1 MVVGHLLRVVR
12 ARYKIILLIFLTT
25 VATSVAVS
33 LVVSKKY
40 SATTALVV
48 DLRGADS
55 ILGQGGSGYSSYSIQ
70 SILSTQTDILTSQ
83 RVVDKVIDT
92 LRLEDRAADVLGAPA
107 DDPAMPAQPA
117 DRTALRAKLSDALL
131 KKLDVR
137 SSREGSTLM
146 VTYEGKDPAL
156 VQKVA
161 NAFAQAYVEAT
172 VDLKTEPAGKFR
184 DWFETQT
191 RASREAFEQAQQK
204 LTAARQ
210 ESGIIA
216 TDASGDVE
224 AQRLNELSSQLVVVQ
239 AALAESRLRASGVGG
254 GGRESMPDV
263 VQNALIQTLRSDLG
277 RAQARFEQLASRVG
291 TAHPEYLSA
300 QAEVTGLR
308 QRLDQEISRVAGSI
322 SAANSVNIQRESQ
335 LRAAVEAQRNKM
347 LKQRTSWD
355 RVNLLEREVENARK
369 ALDMVTTRLNETN
382 LESQVRQSNVS
393 ILTPAVYPTEP
404 SRPKPVL
411 NALIGA
417 LVGLFMA
424 MIAAFTLEAL
434 QKPLRDS
441 MDLLEAA
448 GVAVLAVLPHAASQ
462 RPQRLI
468 GNTGQTLGPPT
479 LRLGN

>member
-12 ARYKIILLIFLTT
+12 ARFKIIALIFLTT
-25 VATSVAVS
+25 VVTSIAVS

-55 ILGQGGSGYSSYSIQ
+55 ILGQGGNSYSSYSIQ

-92 LRLEDRAADVLGAPA
+92 LGLEERAADLLGTNSAEPA
-107 DDPAMPAQPA
+107 AN
-117 DRTALRAKLSDALL
+117 RSELRARISDALL

-146 VTYEGKDPAL
+146 VSYEGTDPEL
-156 VQKVA
+156 VQKIA

-172 VDLKTEPAGKFR
+172 VDLKTEPAAKFR
-184 DWFETQT
+184 DWFEAQT
-191 RASREAFEQAQQK
+191 RASREAFELAQKK

-210 ESGIIA
+210 ETGIIS
-216 TDASGDVE
+216 TDAREDVE
-224 AQRLNELSSQLVVVQ
+224 TMRLNELSTQLATVQ
-239 AALAESRLRASGVGG
+239 AALADTRLRASGLEGR
-254 GGRESMPDV
+254 GRESAPDV

-277 RAQARFEQLASRVG
+277 RAQARFEQLGSRVG
-291 TAHPEYLSA
+291 TSHPEYLSA
-300 QAEVTGLR
+300 QAEVMGLR
-308 QRLDQEISRVAGSI
+308 QRLDQEIARVAGSI
-322 SAANSVNIQRESQ
+322 AAANSVNTQREAQ
-335 LRAAVEAQRNKM
+335 LRAAVEAQRAKM
-347 LKQRTSWD
+347 LKQRSSWD

-393 ILTPAVYPTEP
+393 ILTPATYPTEP
-404 SRPKPVL
+404 SRPKPFL
-411 NALIGA
+411 NAVIGG
-417 LVGLFMA
+417 LVGLLMA
-424 MIAAFTLEAL
+424 MIAAFTMEAL

-441 MDLLEAA
+441 LDLLEAA

-468 GNTGQTLGPPT
+468 GHTGQTLGPPSPT
-479 LRLGN
+479 LRLGS

>member
-1 MVVGHLLRVVR
+1 MVVGNLLRVVR
-12 ARYKIILLIFLTT
+12 ARFKIIMLIFLTT
-25 VATSVAVS
+25 VATSIVVS
-33 LVVSKKY
+33 MVVSKKY

-55 ILGQGGSGYSSYSIQ
+55 ILGQGGTSYTSYSIQ

-83 RVVDKVIDT
+83 RVVDKVIET
-92 LRLEDRAADVLGAPA
+92 LGLEKNPGALLGAGTNAAIEDRN
-107 DDPAMPAQPA
+107 
-117 DRTALRAKLSDALL
+117 ALRARLSEALL

-146 VTYEGKDPAL
+146 VSYEGTEPAL

-172 VDLKTEPAGKFR
+172 VDLKTEPASKFR
-184 DWFETQT
+184 DWFEAQT
-191 RASREAFEQAQQK
+191 KASREAFELAQKK

-210 ESGIIA
+210 ETGIIS
-216 TDASGDVE
+216 TDAREDVE
-224 AQRLNELSSQLVVVQ
+224 TMRLNELSSQLAAVQ
-239 AALAESRLRASGVGG
+239 AALADTRLRSASLEGKS
-254 GGRESMPDV
+254 REANPDV
-263 VQNALIQTLRSDLG
+263 VQNVLIQTLRSDLG

-291 TAHPEYLSA
+291 PSHPEYLSA

-308 QRLDQEISRVAGSI
+308 QRLDQEVSRVAGSI
-322 SAANSVNIQRESQ
+322 AAANSVNTQREAQ
-335 LRAAVEAQRNKM
+335 LRAAVEAQRAKM
-347 LKQRTSWD
+347 LRQRTSWD

-369 ALDMVTTRLNETN
+369 ALDMVTNRLNETN

-393 ILTPAVYPTEP
+393 ILTPATYPTEP

-411 NALIGA
+411 NTLIGA
-417 LVGLFMA
+417 LVGLFLA
-424 MIAAFTLEAL
+424 MIAAFTMEAL

-441 MDLLEAA
+441 LDLLEAA
-448 GVAVLAVLPHAASQ
+448 GVAVLAVLPHASSQ

-468 GNTGQTLGPPT
+468 GHTGQTLGPPT

>member
-1 MVVGHLLRVVR
+1 MVIGHLLRVVR
-12 ARYKIILLIFLTT
+12 ARFKIIMLIFLTT
-25 VATSVAVS
+25 VATSVIVS
-33 LVVSKKY
+33 MVVSKKY

-55 ILGQGGSGYSSYSIQ
+55 ILGQGGTGYSSYSIQ

-92 LRLEDRAADVLGAPA
+92 VGLESRAADFLGGEAPE
-107 DDPAMPAQPA
+107 AM
-117 DRTALRAKLSDALL
+117 DRPALRARLTEALL

-146 VTYEGKDPAL
+146 VSYEGTDPAL
-156 VQKVA
+156 VQKIA

-172 VDLKTEPAGKFR
+172 VDLKTEPAAKFR
-184 DWFETQT
+184 DWFEAQT
-191 RASREAFEQAQQK
+191 RASREAFEQAQK
-204 LTAARQ
+204 RLTAARQ
-210 ESGIIA
+210 ETGIIS
-216 TDASGDVE
+216 TGEREDVE
-224 AQRLNELSSQLVVVQ
+224 VTRLNELSTQLAAVQ
-239 AALAESRLRASGVGG
+239 AALADTRSRSSNLEGR
-254 GGRESMPDV
+254 GRESMPDV

-291 TAHPEYLSA
+291 TSHPEYLSA
-300 QAEVTGLR
+300 QAEVNGLR

-322 SAANSVNIQRESQ
+322 AAAHSVNVQREAQ
-335 LRAAVEAQRNKM
+335 LRAAVDAQRAKM
-347 LKQRTSWD
+347 LKQRSAWD

-393 ILTPAVYPTEP
+393 ILTPATYPTEP
-404 SRPKPVL
+404 SRPKPLL

-417 LVGLFMA
+417 LAGLFMA
-424 MIAAFTLEAL
+424 MIAAFTMEAL

-441 MDLLEAA
+441 LDLLEAA

-468 GNTGQTLGPPT
+468 GHTGQTLGPPT

>member
-1 MVVGHLLRVVR
+1 MVIGNLLRVVR
-12 ARYKIILLIFLTT
+12 ARFKIIALIFLTT
-25 VATSVAVS
+25 VATSIVVS
-33 LVVSKKY
+33 MVVSKKY

-83 RVVDKVIDT
+83 RVVNKVIDT
-92 LRLEDRAADVLGAPA
+92 LGLEQRAPELLGRAPE
-107 DDPAMPAQPA
+107 PME
-117 DRTALRAKLSDALL
+117 DRTALRARISDALL

-146 VTYEGKDPAL
+146 VTFEGTEPAL

-172 VDLKTEPAGKFR
+172 VDLKTEPAAKFR
-184 DWFETQT
+184 DWFEAQT
-191 RASREAFEQAQQK
+191 RASRQAFEQAQQK

-210 ESGIIA
+210 ETGITS
-216 TDASGDVE
+216 TDAREDVE
-224 AQRLNELSSQLVVVQ
+224 AIRLNELSQQLSTVQ
-239 AALAESRLRASGVGG
+239 AALADTRLRAASLEGR
-254 GGRESMPDV
+254 GRESTQDI
-263 VQNALIQTLRSDLG
+263 VQNTLIQTLRSDLG
-277 RAQARFEQLASRVG
+277 RAQARFEQLGSRVG
-291 TAHPEYLSA
+291 PSHPEYLSA

-308 QRLDQEISRVAGSI
+308 QRLDQEVSRVAGSI
-322 SAANSVNIQRESQ
+322 AAANAANIQREAQ
-335 LRAAVEAQRNKM
+335 LRAAVEAQRAKM
-347 LKQRTSWD
+347 LKQRSSWD
-355 RVNLLEREVENARK
+355 RVNLLEREVESARK

-393 ILTPAVYPTEP
+393 ILTPATYPTEP

-411 NALIGA
+411 NTLIGA

-424 MIAAFTLEAL
+424 MIAAFTMEAL

-441 MDLLEAA
+441 LDLLEAA

>member
-1 MVVGHLLRVVR
+1 MVIGHLLRVVR
-12 ARYKIILLIFLTT
+12 ARFKIIMLIFLTT
-25 VATSVAVS
+25 VATSVVVS

-55 ILGQGGSGYSSYSIQ
+55 ILGQSGTGNSSYSLQ

-83 RVVDKVIDT
+83 RVVDKVIQT
-92 LRLEDRAADVLGAPA
+92 LSLEDRAADLLGGDAA
-107 DDPAMPAQPA
+107 AST
-117 DRTALRAKLSDALL
+117 DRAALRARLSEALL

-146 VTYEGKDPAL
+146 VSYEGTDPAL
-156 VQKVA
+156 VQKIA

-172 VDLKTEPAGKFR
+172 VDLKTEPAAKFR
-184 DWFETQT
+184 DWFEAQT
-191 RASREAFEQAQQK
+191 RASREAFEQAQK
-204 LTAARQ
+204 RLTIARQ
-210 ESGIIA
+210 ETGITS
-216 TDASGDVE
+216 TDAREDVE
-224 AQRLNELSSQLVVVQ
+224 TTRLNELSTQLATVQ
-239 AALAESRLRASGVGG
+239 AALADTRLRSSNLEGK
-254 GGRESMPDV
+254 GRESMPDV

-277 RAQARFEQLASRVG
+277 RAQARFEQLGSRVG
-291 TAHPEYLSA
+291 TSHPEYLSA
-300 QAEVTGLR
+300 QAEVNGLR
-308 QRLDQEISRVAGSI
+308 QRLDQEISRVAGSVA
-322 SAANSVNIQRESQ
+322 AANSVNTQREAQ
-335 LRAAVEAQRNKM
+335 LRQAVEAQRAKM
-347 LKQRTSWD
+347 LRQRSSWD

-393 ILTPAVYPTEP
+393 ILTPATYPTEP
-404 SRPKPVL
+404 SRPKPLL

-441 MDLLEAA
+441 LDLLEAA

-468 GNTGQTLGPPT
+468 GHTGQTLGPPT